1 MGAMVRQEPVAI
13 PMAAFAMIAAFESS
27 GALTPYT
34 YPIFFIVVFVWVG
47 LCQPPRTSFLLA
59 PIAALSYLFPVS
71 GDLDTVG
78 ARDSAFVVLPVCV
91 LLAEVISRA
100 VSDLRSA
107 HLGMSRLL
115 QAAKALTTV
124 SNTEEA
130 TDLVAALAYDLL
142 DASAV
147 IVFVSDPPQSQRLVA
162 SAWRN
167 VPPEGQQMVIDTES
181 EPSGAGLAVRRGA
194 TVFIGD
200 HVSLQMNPRLQ
211 ELTGAEAGVFFPL
224 PGEASFIG
232 AISAMWTRPRARL
245 ESFTR
250 QAIEL
255 LSLEAGRVLER
266 LMATRDLQRQAE
278 RDPLTGLLNRRSLQ
292 NALETAGPA
301 DALVLI
307 DLDHFK
313 AVNDRYGHVAGDN
326 VLVSFAQCMQS
337 AARGSDSVA
346 RFGGEEFA
354 LLLREGGP
362 DGAAAV
368 IERLRALWAQTNPPT
383 TFSAGIALREGN
395 ESVSHALQR
404 ADEALYAAKHA
415 WEKPYRDR
423 ALLA

>member
-1 MGAMVRQEPVAI
+1 
-13 PMAAFAMIAAFESS
+13 
-27 GALTPYT
+27 
-34 YPIFFIVVFVWVG
+34 
-47 LCQPPRTSFLLA
+47 
-59 PIAALSYLFPVS
+59 
-71 GDLDTVG
+71 
-78 ARDSAFVVLPVCV
+78 
-91 LLAEVISRA
+91 
-100 VSDLRSA
+100 
-107 HLGMSRLL
+107 
-115 QAAKALTTV
+115 
-124 SNTEEA
+124 
-130 TDLVAALAYDLL
+130 
-142 DASAV
+142 
-147 IVFVSDPPQSQRLVA
+147 
-162 SAWRN
+162 
-167 VPPEGQQMVIDTES
+167 
-181 EPSGAGLAVRRGA
+181 
-194 TVFIGD
+194 
-200 HVSLQMNPRLQ
+200 
-211 ELTGAEAGVFFPL
+211 
-224 PGEASFIG
+224 
-232 AISAMWTRPRARL
+232 
-245 ESFTR
+245 
-250 QAIEL
+250 
-255 LSLEAGRVLER
+255 
-266 LMATRDLQRQAE
+266 MATRDLQRQAE

-326 VLVSFAQCMQS
+326 VLASFAQCLQS